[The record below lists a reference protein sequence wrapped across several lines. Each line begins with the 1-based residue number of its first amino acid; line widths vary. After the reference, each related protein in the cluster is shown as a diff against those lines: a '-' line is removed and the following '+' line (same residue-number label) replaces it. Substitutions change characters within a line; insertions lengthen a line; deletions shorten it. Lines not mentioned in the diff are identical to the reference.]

1 MHAEQRPA
9 YVIEEG
15 DATRDRD
22 AILTAWSGHFGPDEE
37 HAGKL
42 AHFYEH
48 CPFGTP
54 IIRLLRHVESGQ
66 VAGVIAAVPRRML
79 LDGGDIRAAVISHF
93 SVLPAHRTLGP
104 ALMLQAAIVD
114 ACKGRF
120 DFIYGIPNPKAT
132 AILKRAGHR
141 TLCQFGR
148 YVKVLRYGQYLS
160 RVMPALLARPLA
172 PLVNAAVRLRHAL
185 RAATRAGTRCHWSDT
200 PDPRMDAVWRD
211 SDTSH
216 GLLAVRDTTLAKWRF
231 NTAPSERMR
240 FLLVTHG
247 ERLCAWFACEDSTGS
262 PGTLSVLDYWFAD
275 NALAKRRHA
284 IKVLLDRAVADGHT
298 AVDIAMTGARHA
310 RDGWLAERF
319 VHRSDAPVMG
329 RWLHP
334 DDPAPDSARIHMTYS
349 DQDS

>member
-1 MHAEQRPA
+1 MR
-9 YVIEEG
+9 
-15 DATRDRD
+15 DAT
-22 AILTAWSGHFGPDEE
+22 
-37 HAGKL
+37 
-42 AHFYEH
+42 
-48 CPFGTP
+48 
-54 IIRLLRHVESGQ
+54 
-66 VAGVIAAVPRRML
+66 
-79 LDGGDIRAAVISHF
+79 
-93 SVLPAHRTLGP
+93 
-104 ALMLQAAIVD
+104 
-114 ACKGRF
+114 
-120 DFIYGIPNPKAT
+120 
-132 AILKRAGHR
+132 
-141 TLCQFGR
+141 
-148 YVKVLRYGQYLS
+148 
-160 RVMPALLARPLA
+160 LAR
-172 PLVNAAVRLRHAL
+172 
-185 RAATRAGTRCHWSDT
+185 
-200 PDPRMDAVWRD
+200 
-211 SDTSH
+211 
-216 GLLAVRDTTLAKWRF
+216 WRF

-240 FLLVTHG
+240 FLLVAQG